1 MEADTPRPFLVV
13 IGSSAGGIEALSVLL
28 SGLLRYAFI
37 GASLALP
44 WMRSPLPPR
53 FRRKAIAVVQV
64 TALIVTI
71 APFVA
76 PSFGELVAASALL
89 ALAIS
94 FLLDVA
100 WLKRHSTQPGA
111 APPER

>member
-1 MEADTPRPFLVV
+1 
-13 IGSSAGGIEALSVLL
+13 
-28 SGLLRYAFI
+28 
-37 GASLALP
+37 
-44 WMRSPLPPR
+44 MRSPLPPR